1 MKFFDQLGTSLVMK
15 ESPKRIVC
23 LVPSITEFLVAIGLE
38 NSIVGIT
45 KFCIHP
51 SHLKNAKEII
61 GGTKQLQLEKIKQL
75 SPDLIIANKEE
86 NTKED
91 ILYLA
96 NHFPVWT
103 SEVTNFQS
111 AIDMMKVLSKILNCV
126 TACNQLIDKIQQEF
140 DIFNT
145 TEFLKK
151 GSVLYLIWK
160 NPYMTIGYDTYIHS
174 MLKIAGFESVTEH
187 LTRYPILGEIK
198 TPDYIFLSSEPYPF
212 KEKDI
217 KELQEIFPTSKIQL
231 VDGEL
236 FSWYGARMQ
245 MFPSYI
251 KELKLN

>member
-1 MKFFDQLGTSLVMK
+1 
-15 ESPKRIVC
+15 
-23 LVPSITEFLVAIGLE
+23 
-38 NSIVGIT
+38 
-45 KFCIHP
+45 
-51 SHLKNAKEII
+51 
-61 GGTKQLQLEKIKQL
+61 
-75 SPDLIIANKEE
+75 
-86 NTKED
+86 
-91 ILYLA
+91 
-96 NHFPVWT
+96 
-103 SEVTNFQS
+103 
-111 AIDMMKVLSKILNCV
+111 
-126 TACNQLIDKIQQEF
+126 
-140 DIFNT
+140 
-145 TEFLKK
+145 
-151 GSVLYLIWK
+151 
-160 NPYMTIGYDTYIHS
+160 

>member
-1 MKFFDQLGTSLVMK
+1 MNYFDQIGTSLIMK
-15 ESPKRIVC
+15 EPPKRIIC
-23 LVPSITEFLVAIGLE
+23 LVPSITELLVDFGLE
-38 NSIVGIT
+38 KSIIGIT
-45 KFCIHP
+45 KFCVHP
-51 SHLKNAKEII
+51 SHLKSSKEII
-61 GGTKQLQLEKIKQL
+61 GGTKKINIEKVKQL
-75 SPDLIIANKEE
+75 NPDLIIANKEE

-103 SEVTNFQS
+103 SEVTDYQS
-111 AIDMMKVLSKILNCV
+111 AIVMMKGLAEILNCE
-126 TACNQLIDKIQQEF
+126 TICNQLIDKIQQEF
-140 DIFNT
+140 DLLNT

-160 NPYMTIGYDTYIHS
+160 NPYMSIGYDTYIHS
-174 MLKIAGFESVTEH
+174 MLKMAGFESVTEH
-187 LTRYPILGEIK
+187 LTRYPVLEEEY

-217 KELQEIFPTSKIQL
+217 YELKVSYPLSKIIL

-236 FSWYGARMQ
+236 FSWYGSRMH

-251 KELKLN
+251 RDLNLN

>member
-1 MKFFDQLGTSLVMK
+1 MDFFDQLGRTIVLR
-15 ESPKRIVC
+15 EPPKRIVC

-38 NSIVGIT
+38 NNIVGIT

-51 SHLKNAKEII
+51 SHLKKSKEII

-86 NTKED
+86 NTKEE

-103 SEVTNFQS
+103 TEVRDFQS
-111 AIDMMKVLSKILNCV
+111 AIDMMKGLSKILNCE
-126 TACNQLIDKIQQEF
+126 TICNELIDKIQQEF

-145 TEFLKK
+145 TEFLNK

-174 MLKIAGFESVTEH
+174 MLKMAGFESVTEH
-187 LTRYPILGEIK
+187 LSRYPILAEVN

-217 KELQEIFPTSKIQL
+217 NELHEIFPTSKIHL

-236 FSWYGARMQ
+236 FSWYGARMRK
-245 MFPSYI
+245 FPSYI
-251 KELKLN
+251 QKLKLN